1 MRSVFVYNSSQK
13 IVEMKNERFF
23 WRFNLEK
30 TLASSSVLKGV
41 HMNVSGY
48 LFFIAM
54 LFRSWMQGRGV
65 LAFLSTKKNPGEELG
80 MYFST
85 ASCLCGK
92 RL

>member
-13 IVEMKNERFF
+13 NGGNEKWKVF

-30 TLASSSVLKGV
+30 TLASSSVLKGA

-54 LFRSWMQGRGV
+54 LFRSWMQGGGV

-85 ASCLCGK
+85 VSCLCGK